1 MRTANPALGADTFIG
16 VRGMAAGQAMS
27 IQGTVNK
34 TAVLLAILLVS
45 SAWTWGQ
52 AVAGAPVQGF
62 IGLGALAGLVV
73 ALVTVFKKAW
83 APITAPLYA
92 ALEGLVLG
100 GISAM
105 LESSYPGIAIQA
117 VTLTFGVL
125 AALLI
130 AYTSRLIPVTQNFRL
145 GVAAATGGILLVYLT
160 SFVLGFF
167 GIQMPFLHDSGPI
180 GIGVSLFIVVIA
192 AMNLVLDFDFIEQG
206 ARNDLPKYMEW
217 YAAFGLTVTLVW
229 LYLEIIRL
237 LAKLRS
243 RR

>member
-1 MRTANPALGADTFIG
+1 MRTANPALTADAFMG
-16 VRGMAAGQAMS
+16 VRGLAAGQAMS
-27 IQGTVNK
+27 IQGTVNR
-34 TAVLLAILLVS
+34 TAVLLAILFVFS
-45 SAWTWGQ
+45 SWVWGY
-52 AVAGAPVQGF
+52 AMAGAPVHGF
-62 IGLGALAGLVV
+62 IGVGALAGFVV
-73 ALVTVFKKAW
+73 ALVTVFKKTW

-92 ALEGLVLG
+92 ALEGVVLG

-105 LESSYPGIAIQA
+105 FEASYPGIAIQA
-117 VTLTFGVL
+117 VALTFGVL

-145 GVAAATGGILLVYLT
+145 GVVAATGGIALVYLA

-167 GIQMPFLHDSGPI
+167 GIRLPFLHDSGPLGI
-180 GIGVSLFIVVIA
+180 GISLFIVVIA
-192 AMNLVLDFDFIEQG
+192 SLNLVLDFDFIERGAQG
-206 ARNDLPKYMEW
+206 GLPKYMEW

-229 LYLEIIRL
+229 LYIEILRL

>member
-1 MRTANPALGADTFIG
+1 MRTANPALTADTFIG
-16 VRGMAAGQAMS
+16 VRGMAVGQAMS

-34 TAVLLAILLVS
+34 TAVLLALLLVS

-62 IGLGALAGLVV
+62 IGLGAIAGFVV

-83 APITAPLYA
+83 SPITAPLYA

-100 GISAM
+100 GVSAM
-105 LESSYPGIAIQA
+105 FEASYPGIAIQA

-145 GVAAATGGILLVYLT
+145 GIAAATGGIMLVYLA

-167 GIQMPFLHDSGPI
+167 GIAMPFLHDSGPL
-180 GIGVSLFIVVIA
+180 GIGVSLVIVVIA
-192 AMNLVLDFDFIEQG
+192 ALNLVLDFDFIEQG
-206 ARNDLPKYMEW
+206 AQRSLPKYMEW

-229 LYLEIIRL
+229 LYLEMIRL

>member
-1 MRTANPALGADTFIG
+1 MRTANPALGADTFLG
-16 VRGMAAGQAMS
+16 VRGMAAGQSMS

-34 TAVLLAILLVS
+34 TTVLLAILLVS

-52 AVAGAPVQGF
+52 TFAGAPVQGF
-62 IGLGALAGLVV
+62 IGLGAIAGFAV
-73 ALVTVFKKAW
+73 AIATVFKKTW

-92 ALEGLVLG
+92 GLEGLVLG
-100 GISAM
+100 GISAIF
-105 LESSYPGIAIQA
+105 ERSYPGIAVQA

-130 AYTSRLIPVTQNFRL
+130 AYTSRLIPVTANFRL
-145 GVAAATGGILLVYLT
+145 GVAAATGGIMLVYLA

-167 GIQMPFLHDSGPI
+167 GIPMPFLHDSGPLGI
-180 GIGVSLFIVVIA
+180 GISLFIVVIA
-192 AMNLVLDFDFIEQG
+192 ALNLVLDFDFIEQG
-206 ARNDLPKYMEW
+206 ARNSLPKYMEW
-217 YAAFGLTVTLVW
+217 YAAFGLLVTLVW